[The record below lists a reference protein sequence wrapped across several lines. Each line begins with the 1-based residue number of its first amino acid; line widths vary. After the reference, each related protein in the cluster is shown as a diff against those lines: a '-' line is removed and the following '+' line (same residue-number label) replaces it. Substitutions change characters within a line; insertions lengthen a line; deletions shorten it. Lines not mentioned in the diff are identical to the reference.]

1 MGFMRSTEVEAI
13 LRNATIHLS
22 FVYMFSF
29 NVTNRTSGAIDCL
42 LVDPARGTAC
52 VVFKN
57 GYSYA
62 YLNVS
67 RRAILNLLANK
78 NMSLGFWVNENLV
91 NAKRTFECSLNYA

>member
-1 MGFMRSTEVEAI
+1 
-13 LRNATIHLS
+13 
-22 FVYMFSF
+22 MFSF
-29 NVTNRTSGAIDCL
+29 NVTDRSSSAIRCL
-42 LVDPARGTAC
+42 LVDPIRGTAC
-52 VVFKN
+52 VDFQN

-62 YLNVS
+62 YINVS

>member
-1 MGFMRSTEVEAI
+1 MRLLQRWKRYAKT
-13 LRNATIHLS
+13 HL
-22 FVYMFSF
+22 FTCFLIMFSF